1 MNFKKTVPI
10 GLNTL
15 SLACIMATPALVAP
29 IKAGA
34 QSLEEVVVTARRRE
48 ETLQDIP
55 VTVTAIGQQ
64 QIEQSMQSC
73 MASGS

>member
-10 GLNTL
+10 GLNAL

-29 IKAGA
+29 MKAGA

-55 VTVTAIGQQ
+55 
-64 QIEQSMQSC
+64 SP
-73 MASGS
+73 